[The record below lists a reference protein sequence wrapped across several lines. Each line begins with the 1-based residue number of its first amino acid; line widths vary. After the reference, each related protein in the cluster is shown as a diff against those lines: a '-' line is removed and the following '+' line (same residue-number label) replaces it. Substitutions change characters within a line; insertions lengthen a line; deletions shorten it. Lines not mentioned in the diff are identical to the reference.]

1 MRKRKQPDYITMR
14 VEQLKED
21 MEKASDPYDK
31 QWYNRIIQELCWA
44 QMTEK
49 KNPRE
54 KLLYGGLAV
63 NEEF

>member
-21 MEKASDPYDK
+21 MEKASNPYDK

-49 KNPRE
+49 KIPGKNCYME
-54 KLLYGGLAV
+54 ASQ
-63 NEEF
+63 